1 MSEIAEAHPE
11 AERFEIWSQDEARVG
26 QKGRTGY
33 VWWQRGQTPRG
44 LRDVGF
50 QSAWI
55 IGAVCP
61 ARDAGVALVMT
72 RIDTAAMNLFLVE
85 LSQAV
90 ASGAHGIVLMDK
102 AGWHTAGELRVPENL
117 SLVFLPPYSP
127 ELNPIERLWLHL
139 RDNRLSHCVFQT
151 TEGIIDSCCEAWNWL
166 LAEAGRIR
174 SLCSYPWLEQVSG

>member
-1 MSEIAEAHPE
+1 VRSRGAHPE

-33 VWWQRGQTPRG
+33 VWWQRGDTPRG
-44 LRDVGF
+44 LRDVGH

-55 IGAVCP
+55 IGAICP
-61 ARDAGVALVMT
+61 ARDTGVALVMT

-90 ASGAHGIVLMDK
+90 APGAYGILLMDR
-102 AGWHTAGELRVPENL
+102 AGWHTADELRVPENL

-127 ELNPIERLWLHL
+127 ELNPIERLAASARQSPVAL
-139 RDNRLSHCVFQT
+139 RLSDDRGDHRQLCAQ
-151 TEGIIDSCCEAWNWL
+151 SSANWSWQ
-166 LAEAGRIR
+166 AD
-174 SLCSYPWLEQVSG
+174 WLSPDQS